1 MNTIDF
7 TETYYIDRRG
17 SHSRKWDGEHL
28 KFSRTDLLPL
38 WVADMDFMTPQCI
51 QEAICN
57 YVKAN
62 PLGYTMTNPDYIS
75 AVMNWH
81 KRRHNCN
88 LEQDWLTSAPNV
100 ITGIMWCIGAFT
112 KPNDAIAVLSPV
124 YGAFDTSASDAQRQI
139 IAIPMKRSDDNRYTV
154 DYEAFEIAITKH
166 DVKLFIHC
174 NPHNPVGHV
183 WTENEMDQLFSICER
198 HKVLIIS
205 DEIHQDLITGP
216 TPFTPTFSVCNGV
229 YKDNIIAMSSVSKSF
244 NMASLHQAEVIIP
257 NEALR
262 NQYTAYKAQVYHT
275 DADVI
280 AETAIA
286 AAYTHPEAEAWLTD
300 VLAVIRENYEY
311 LCREL
316 CTALPQIRIS
326 PMDGTY
332 LAWIDFGAYVKAE
345 DMHDLFE
352 NKCRIAPSFGEWF
365 GRESYATFVRL
376 NLATSLANI
385 QIATNTIIQYIHP

>member
-38 WVADMDFMTPQCI
+38 WVADMDFMPPQCI
-51 QEAICN
+51 QEAICT
-57 YVKAN
+57 YVKAQ
-62 PLGYTMTNPDYIS
+62 PLGYTMTNPNYLE
-75 AVMNWH
+75 AVIDWY
-81 KRRHNCN
+81 KRRHNCI
-88 LEQDWLTSAPNV
+88 LSKDWLTSAPNV

-112 KPNDAIAVLSPV
+112 KPNDAIAVLSPI
-124 YGAFDTSASDAQRQI
+124 YGAFDSSARNARRQI
-139 IAIPMKRSDDNRYTV
+139 IAVPMKRGEDHRYTV
-154 DYEAFEIAITKH
+154 DYKAFEKAIVEY

-183 WTENEMDQLFSICER
+183 WTEKEMDRLFNICKQ
-198 HKVLIIS
+198 HNVLIIS
-205 DEIHQDLITGP
+205 DEIHQDLITGS
-216 TPFTPTFSVCNGV
+216 TAFTSALTVVSGA
-229 YKDNIIAMSSVSKSF
+229 YTDNIIAMSSLSKSF
-244 NMASLHQAEVIIP
+244 NMASLHHAEVIIP
-257 NEALR
+257 NEKLR
-262 NQYTAYKAQVYHT
+262 GHYNAYKAQVYHT
-275 DADVI
+275 DSDVI
-280 AETAIA
+280 AETAITV
-286 AAYTHPEAEAWLTD
+286 AYTHPEAEAWLTD
-300 VLAVIRENYEY
+300 VLAIIRENYAY

-365 GRESYATFVRL
+365 GGKNYTTFVRL
-376 NLATSLANI
+376 NLATSLENI
-385 QIATNTIIQYIHP
+385 KTATHNIIKYVLP

>member
-7 TETYYIDRRG
+7 TETYYIDRRS

-38 WVADMDFMTPQCI
+38 WVADMDFMPPQCI

-112 KPNDAIAVLSPV
+112 KPNDAIAVLTPV
-124 YGAFDTSASDAQRQI
+124 YGAFDARANGANRRI
-139 IAIPMKRSDDNRYTV
+139 IAVPLHRTRTNKYTV
-154 DYEAFEIAITKH
+154 DYDIFESAIKQN
-166 DVKLFIHC
+166 DVKIFIHC

-183 WTENEMDQLFSICER
+183 WTENEMDRLFSICER

-205 DEIHQDLITGP
+205 DEIHQDLITGS
-216 TPFTPTFSVCNGV
+216 TPFTSALTVDSGA
-229 YKDNIIAMSSVSKSF
+229 YADNIIAMSSLSKSF
-244 NMASLHQAEVIIP
+244 NMASLHHAEIIIP
-257 NEALR
+257 NEKLR
-262 NQYTAYKAQVYHT
+262 TQFNTYKAHVYHT
-275 DADVI
+275 DSDVI
-280 AETAIA
+280 AETAITV
-286 AAYTHPEAEAWLTD
+286 AYTHPEAEAWLTD

-316 CTALPQIRIS
+316 GTALPQIRIS

-365 GRESYATFVRL
+365 GGEKYATFVRL
-376 NLATSLANI
+376 NLATSLENI
-385 QIATNTIIQYIHP
+385 KIATNTIIKNICS

>member
-38 WVADMDFMTPQCI
+38 WVADMDFMPPQCI
-51 QEAICN
+51 QEAICT
-57 YVKAN
+57 YVKAQ
-62 PLGYTMTNPDYIS
+62 PLGYTMTNPKYLE

-112 KPNDAIAVLSPV
+112 KPNNAIAVLSPV

-154 DYEAFEIAITKH
+154 DYEAFETAITKH

-183 WTENEMDQLFSICER
+183 WTENEMDRLFSICER

-216 TPFTPTFSVCNGV
+216 TPFTPTLSVCNGI

-257 NEALR
+257 NEGLR

-300 VLAVIRENYEY
+300 VLAVIRENYEH

-365 GRESYATFVRL
+365 GGESYTTFVRL

-385 QIATNTIIQYIHP
+385 KIAINTIIQYIHP

>member
-1 MNTIDF
+1 MNTTDF
-7 TETYYIDRRG
+7 TKTYYIDRRG
-17 SHSRKWDGEHL
+17 THSRKWDGEHL

-38 WVADMDFMTPQCI
+38 WVADMDFITPLCI

-57 YVKAN
+57 YVKAT
-62 PLGYTMTNPDYIS
+62 PLGYTMTNPMYIE
-75 AVMNWH
+75 AVIHWY
-81 KRRHNCN
+81 KRRHNCM
-88 LEQDWLTSAPNV
+88 LSKDWLTSAPNV

-124 YGAFDTSASDAQRQI
+124 YGAFDTSASNAQRQI

-154 DYEAFEIAITKH
+154 DYNAFETAITKH

-183 WTENEMDQLFSICER
+183 WTEKEMDRLFNICKQ
-198 HKVLIIS
+198 HNVPIIS

-216 TPFTPTFSVCNGV
+216 TPFTSALSVSNGS

-244 NMASLHQAEVIIP
+244 NMASLHHAEIIIP
-257 NEALR
+257 NEKLR
-262 NQYTAYKAQVYHT
+262 NQFNAYKAQVYHT
-275 DADVI
+275 DSDVI
-280 AETAIA
+280 AETAITV
-286 AAYTHPEAEAWLTD
+286 AYTHPEAEAWLTE

-332 LAWIDFGAYVKAE
+332 LAWIDFGAYIKPE
-345 DMHDLFE
+345 NMHPVFE
-352 NKCRIAPSFGEWF
+352 NQCRIAPSFGEWF
-365 GRESYATFVRL
+365 GGKNYATFLRL
-376 NLATSLANI
+376 NLATSLENI
-385 QIATNTIIQYIHP
+385 KTATHNIIKYVHP

>member
-7 TETYYIDRRG
+7 TEKYYIDRRD

-28 KFSRTDLLPL
+28 KFNHTDLLPL
-38 WVADMDFMTPQCI
+38 WVADMDFMPPQCI
-51 QEAICN
+51 QDAICN

-62 PLGYTMTNPDYIS
+62 PLGYTMTNPNYIE
-75 AVMNWH
+75 AVMSWC
-81 KRRHNCN
+81 KRRHHCK
-88 LEQDWLTSAPNV
+88 LQKDWLTSAPNV

-154 DYEAFEIAITKH
+154 DYDAFETAITKH

-205 DEIHQDLITGP
+205 DEIHQDLITGS
-216 TPFTPTFSVCNGV
+216 TAFTSALTVVSGA
-229 YKDNIIAMSSVSKSF
+229 YADNIIAMSSLSKSF
-244 NMASLHQAEVIIP
+244 NMASLHHAEIIIS
-257 NEALR
+257 NEKLR
-262 NQYTAYKAQVYHT
+262 GQFNSYKAHVYHT
-275 DADVI
+275 DSDVI
-280 AETAIA
+280 AETAIT

-316 CTALPQIRIS
+316 GTALPQIRIS

-332 LAWIDFGAYVKAE
+332 LAWIDFGAYIKPE
-345 DMHDLFE
+345 NMHPVFE
-352 NKCRIAPSFGEWF
+352 NQCRIAPSFGEWF
-365 GRESYATFVRL
+365 GGEKYATFVRL
-376 NLATSLANI
+376 NLATSLENI
-385 QIATNTIIQYIHP
+385 RTATHNIIKYVHP